1 MLQNINE
8 EMLNKSEIGER
19 IFQLRTEKKLSQA
32 NLAEKVSMSGDSIS
46 NIENGK
52 QMCKLDKVQRFAH
65 ALNISVNF
73 LLYGSSSDNG
83 KVLEDTSE
91 EVLLQDEMLAEWN
104 KMSLLDKKRL
114 LAGMKAANS
123 IVA

>member
-1 MLQNINE
+1 MLQDINE

-32 NLAEKVSMSGDSIS
+32 KLAEQVSMSGNSIS

-65 ALNISVNF
+65 ALDTSVNF
-73 LLYGSSSDNG
+73 LLYGSSSDDPKEMSQMNE
-83 KVLEDTSE
+83 ED
-91 EVLLQDEMLAEWN
+91 LLLNEMLAEWN
-104 KMSLLDKKRL
+104 KLPLLDKKRL